1 MPFLDIGFI
10 TFEVRDGS
18 FMDSKWSWWKRVLSK
33 TKCGVFQNDL
43 AACLL
48 EGTGGFYYR
57 EWVYRNV
64 EEIKKKKK
72 ASFTKIFINN
82 ST

>member
-1 MPFLDIGFI
+1 M
-10 TFEVRDGS
+10 
-18 FMDSKWSWWKRVLSK
+18 
-33 TKCGVFQNDL
+33 KCGVFQNDL

-72 ASFTKIFINN
+72 KASFTKIFINN